1 MPATTVPGPLDGADF
16 RGKTRSFTVLP
27 GGKGWPTC
35 KACGSSL
42 YGRRERVYQRTIGG
56 RRMSVEVFRGVAAGG
71 LPRHRGLRRLPDLVT
86 IAAERRQA
94 SRAPSNRR
102 TR

>member
-1 MPATTVPGPLDGADF
+1 MPARTVPGPLDGAEF

-27 GGKGWPTC
+27 GGKSWPTC

-56 RRMSVEVFRGVAAGG
+56 QRMSVELYRCSCATGQEVRRSLEAA
-71 LPRHRGLRRLPDLVT
+71 
-86 IAAERRQA
+86 
-94 SRAPSNRR
+94 
-102 TR
+102 